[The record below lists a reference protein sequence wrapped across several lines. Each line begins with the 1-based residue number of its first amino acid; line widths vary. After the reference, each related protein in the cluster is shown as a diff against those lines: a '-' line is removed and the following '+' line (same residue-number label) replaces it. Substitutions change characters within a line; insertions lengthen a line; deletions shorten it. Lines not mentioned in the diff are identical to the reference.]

1 MSNVQIDIAKFKLVQ
16 FKIFISSYSQSSS
29 QNYKIYQ
36 LPKLVYVYILLS
48 DKMYTGKDYLGN
60 TALCYV

>member
-1 MSNVQIDIAKFKLVQ
+1 MARFKRVQ
-16 FKIFISSYSQSSS
+16 FKFFIGR
-29 QNYKIYQ
+29 NYKIYQ

-48 DKMYTGKDYLGN
+48 DKMYTEKDYLGN